1 MSEMVFCP
9 VCNHL
14 TRESEIK
21 ESKAGMALYLLGI
34 EAARS
39 SAPAAYFVD
48 ARDYAGSDRCFH
60 LGGHDSQG
68 LCRDCGA
75 QIEDEVAAE
84 INTAA
89 RSDAERDGSGI
100 PVYNWRTDDMR
111 SGVCQQDQHG
121 ECRTGYCGCPCHKEQ
136 TWVGKNM
143 GTGRWASWDSPTEAE
158 TPYDAIRAER
168 ERQEELRRS
177 GKFKWTCADPAA
189 SPHHK
194 MTVLAEEFGEVA
206 NAVLEHDD
214 AQLWDELVQT
224 AAVAVAWLEGL
235 ACSVTGTPSTWVND
249 EAAIDAAAF
258 PGSTLAEI
266 QEAARSCPEH
276 AMKGVGQ
283 GFRYLERSPLHS
295 DVGRLRELFTPLAN
309 HVWRGVER
317 FTSDTDEHI
326 VATAILREVDNL
338 IYRITA
344 ARSSATGEPH
354 VCAATGGECKFFGG
368 EL

>member
-1 MSEMVFCP
+1 MDPTLDRASHRQRCAVCHQVDP
-9 VCNHL
+9 VMFWVPGPVWGQVVPVEFQQSIVCL
-14 TRESEIK
+14 
-21 ESKAGMALYLLGI
+21 
-34 EAARS
+34 
-39 SAPAAYFVD
+39 
-48 ARDYAGSDRCFH
+48 RCFVSYADEIMVAWDEEIAFAPVSLATH
-60 LGGHDSQG
+60 LRAVTPMDRGMHV
-68 LCRDCGA
+68 RPA
-75 QIEDEVAAE
+75 
-84 INTAA
+84 
-89 RSDAERDGSGI
+89 
-100 PVYNWRTDDMR
+100 
-111 SGVCQQDQHG
+111 
-121 ECRTGYCGCPCHKEQ
+121 
-136 TWVGKNM
+136 
-143 GTGRWASWDSPTEAE
+143 PTEAE